1 MIDLPAECF
10 GHGTVDLICVHDSGE
25 DILLT
30 AYVLDSGF
38 VGIRI
43 ELLGELVAAMVVKI
57 GGVDIKDKLT
67 VVGGI
72 RFQATGGNGASSF
85 HLGEQVGVAGGGL
98 LEMDVPFGAVGKNVG
113 VPIAVFFAFVVLLGV
128 ANSLVRNSEIS
139 DACAVDAIVS
149 CQRASLLSRF
159 IER

>member
-30 AYVLDSGF
+30 AYDLDSGF